1 MAGNCYFQNVF
12 SHDDSPGSF
21 RIAVKLLNITAFS
34 KYDSDR
40 LSHGPRVG
48 GEKMDVLKNTSF

>member
-12 SHDDSPGSF
+12 SLGDSPGSF
-21 RIAVKLLNITAFS
+21 RISVKLQNITAFS

-40 LSHGPRVG
+40 LSHGHRVG